1 MPPLVKI
8 LVEAGPLIAFFI
20 GNWRGGIFWG
30 TGIFMTATVV
40 ALAISWA
47 MTRKIAVMPLVSAVF
62 VGIFGTLTLWLHDDT
77 FIKVKVTLINALFGA
92 VLLGGLIYG
101 QLFLK
106 IVMGEAIRMMDE
118 GWRRLTIRWGVFF
131 FALAVANEIV
141 WRTQSTDF
149 WVDFKVFGL
158 LPISLVF
165 AFAQAPMMTR
175 YMIEESGS

>member
-20 GNWRGGIFWG
+20 GNWKGGIFWG
-30 TGIFMTATVV
+30 TGIFMAATVV

-92 VLLGGLIYG
+92 VLLGGLFYG

-106 IVMGEAIRMMDE
+106 LVMGEAIRMTDE
-118 GWRRLTIRWGVFF
+118 GWRKLTIRWGVFF
-131 FALAVANEIV
+131 LALALANEIV

-149 WVDFKVFGL
+149 WVNFKVFGL

-175 YMIEESGS
+175 YMIEEPGS